1 MNPSTE
7 VTSGGSGG
15 WRESYRTAQMI
26 TLPDVTRV
34 CGSKAGQLVIDL
46 AQGTG
51 CPHEYVLMPLLSI
64 CAALMG
70 PHSEVRV
77 HSSWSEP
84 PVLWIAIGARASSRK
99 SAALRQV
106 LTPLLC
112 LIDDVQ
118 REQRRQLQRGGD
130 AQCDDAVEWRLPL
143 VHTGRYSNTNSPVH
157 CDAALR
163 PGYKELDRIQAGVTG
178 IKLGILFGNRHTNN
192 ASAEEPGLESEG
204 RMLHVT
210 ERLEDSHHRL
220 NIHPQNP
227 DILSRAQMQDL
238 YEGFAGQFTVSP
250 DSGKEHGRQHLQ
262 GHSALWPQVSTV
274 LSHLLCFNQCGF
286 ADPEYIVNLTVKSP
300 SWMSG
305 RFLISCPSTAEAS
318 PSPFSVPPVDNVES
332 GYGVRAGRERRSK
345 SLTLKN
351 IYRHLAQAHSKSS
364 CRYVFTP
371 EAVLELR
378 RFQEEEWSTIMAQLN
393 TGDHS
398 GVISKSLGHVV
409 RLAGVLKALSEAAT
423 LATKGLSRDYAKN
436 LCMEEEEPSEEKE
449 VEIGIDDI
457 ARALELGKYFLEQ
470 KMSMTFMFS
479 PGFFRNCSTSSQNSQ
494 QDQQDMRTTAAAAHG
509 PPAANR
515 GADATAATNKL
526 FSAATHGPG
535 ASALSP
541 QARGHLSCPP
551 APSLAH
557 HVPTCTIS
565 PSPSVDIDVTQ
576 LPATWM
582 PATPEEEL
590 AEMSQTAEFVQL
602 EPTQF
607 IAMHARRVKRL
618 MECFDDGC
626 GVSATTAAQ
635 KSIAPPVRVAGTNN
649 RHPAWAS
656 ALFFQKVSCDS
667 AKSVLLDLGLG
678 IAEQVRHP
686 TNGRVYWRFKRKPV
700 TELTEKNLSAGY
712 AVACG

>member
-1 MNPSTE
+1 MPSRVCPNAFTFDLRSFDGPALGSSRALKLERAARAVDCHRCSCKFSE
-7 VTSGGSGG
+7 VGGSETSADASTLSHRRRATRTETTAAERRRCTVRRCGG
-15 WRESYRTAQMI
+15 VE
-26 TLPDVTRV
+26 
-34 CGSKAGQLVIDL
+34 
-46 AQGTG
+46 
-51 CPHEYVLMPLLSI
+51 
-64 CAALMG
+64 AAF
-70 PHSEVRV
+70 
-77 HSSWSEP
+77 SSHW
-84 PVLWIAIGARASSRK
+84 
-99 SAALRQV
+99 
-106 LTPLLC
+106 
-112 LIDDVQ
+112 
-118 REQRRQLQRGGD
+118 
-130 AQCDDAVEWRLPL
+130 
-143 VHTGRYSNTNSPVH
+143 
-157 CDAALR
+157 
-163 PGYKELDRIQAGVTG
+163 
-178 IKLGILFGNRHTNN
+178 HTNN

-494 QDQQDMRTTAAAAHG
+494 QDQQDMRTTAAAAQWQWRQ
-509 PPAANR
+509 PAR
-515 GADATAATNKL
+515 
-526 FSAATHGPG
+526 
-535 ASALSP
+535 
-541 QARGHLSCPP
+541 Q
-551 APSLAH
+551 PS
-557 HVPTCTIS
+557 
-565 PSPSVDIDVTQ
+565 
-576 LPATWM
+576 
-582 PATPEEEL
+582 
-590 AEMSQTAEFVQL
+590 
-602 EPTQF
+602 
-607 IAMHARRVKRL
+607 
-618 MECFDDGC
+618 DD
-626 GVSATTAAQ
+626 
-635 KSIAPPVRVAGTNN
+635 
-649 RHPAWAS
+649 
-656 ALFFQKVSCDS
+656 
-667 AKSVLLDLGLG
+667 
-678 IAEQVRHP
+678 
-686 TNGRVYWRFKRKPV
+686 
-700 TELTEKNLSAGY
+700 
-712 AVACG
+712 

>member
-1 MNPSTE
+1 MH
-7 VTSGGSGG
+7 
-15 WRESYRTAQMI
+15 
-26 TLPDVTRV
+26 
-34 CGSKAGQLVIDL
+34 QLRSL
-46 AQGTG
+46 A
-51 CPHEYVLMPLLSI
+51 
-64 CAALMG
+64 
-70 PHSEVRV
+70 
-77 HSSWSEP
+77 
-84 PVLWIAIGARASSRK
+84 
-99 SAALRQV
+99 
-106 LTPLLC
+106 
-112 LIDDVQ
+112 
-118 REQRRQLQRGGD
+118 
-130 AQCDDAVEWRLPL
+130 
-143 VHTGRYSNTNSPVH
+143 
-157 CDAALR
+157 
-163 PGYKELDRIQAGVTG
+163 
-178 IKLGILFGNRHTNN
+178 
-192 ASAEEPGLESEG
+192 LESEG

-274 LSHLLCFNQCGF
+274 LSQLLCFNQCGF

-318 PSPFSVPPVDNVES
+318 PSSFSVPPVDNVES

-436 LCMEEEEPSEEKE
+436 LCMEVEEPSEEKE

-494 QDQQDMRTTAAAAHG
+494 QDQQGYANNSSSSSGSGGSQRGSRLMTNIMSGQGRSMSGSGAMANMGLHMGMAGLLPSQHPMMGAPSAGPTGHLPPTAG
-509 PPAANR
+509 LTPQQQQQ
-515 GADATAATNKL
+515 L

-541 QARGHLSCPP
+541 QARGHLSGPP
-551 APSLAH
+551 ASSLAH

-656 ALFFQKVSCDS
+656 ALFFQKVSC
-667 AKSVLLDLGLG
+667 
-678 IAEQVRHP
+678 
-686 TNGRVYWRFKRKPV
+686 RFDFRILKI
-700 TELTEKNLSAGY
+700 
-712 AVACG
+712 